1 MDTRNASRA
10 NVVQSERVDVSNKAM
25 TRPHVVIVG
34 SGFGGL
40 EAARAFNNIPVQL
53 TVIDRRNHHLFQPL
67 LYQVATAGLSP
78 ADISSPIRGILHKQS
93 DVNVLLA
100 EVTGVDRERQLVLMG
115 ERSLSY
121 DYLIIATGAHENY
134 FGHPEWRKLAPGL
147 KSIEDATAIR
157 RELLLAFEAAEIES
171 DLAKRQE
178 LLTFVLVGAGPT
190 GVEMAGAIAELAH
203 RALAADFNTINPR
216 SARIILVEAGPKILP
231 SFPEKLSHKAQ
242 AELTRLGVEVW
253 TDQAVEMI
261 EDGVV
266 TIAGKPLRTPNVI
279 WTAGVAASPAG
290 KWLGVEVDRAGRVLV
305 LDDLSIPGSSN
316 VFVIGDTAHKEQQG
330 KLLPGVAPVAMQQGR
345 YVAALIRERLVGKEL
360 NSPFKYVDKGNLAT
374 VGRAFGIVDIKGLQV
389 YGFLAWVVWLSVHIF
404 YLIGFRNRVLVMI
417 QWAWAYLTYQ
427 RGARIITMSQP
438 REDG

>member
-1 MDTRNASRA
+1 MDTKIASRSDT
-10 NVVQSERVDVSNKAM
+10 VQPERSDAGRKTA
-25 TRPHVVIVG
+25 TLPYVVIVG

-40 EAARAFNNIPVQL
+40 EAARALKHIPVQV
-53 TVIDRRNHHLFQPL
+53 TVIDRRNYHLFQPL
-67 LYQVATAGLSP
+67 LYQVATAALSP

-93 DVNVLLA
+93 EVNVLLA
-100 EVTGVDRERQLVLMG
+100 EVTGVDRERQLVWMS

-147 KSIEDATAIR
+147 KSIEDAIAIR
-157 RELLLAFEAAEIES
+157 RELLLAFEAAEMES
-171 DLAKRQE
+171 DFARRQE

-203 RALAADFNTINPR
+203 RALAADFHTINPR
-216 SARIILVEAGPKILP
+216 SARIILVESGPKILS
-231 SFPEKLSHKAQ
+231 SFPEKLGRKAQ
-242 AELTRLGVEVW
+242 EELTRLGVEVRVG
-253 TDQAVEMI
+253 QAVEMI
-261 EDGVV
+261 EDEVV

-290 KWLGVEVDRAGRVLV
+290 KWLGVEVDRVGRVLV
-305 LDDLSIPGSSN
+305 LDDLSIPGASN

-330 KLLPGVAPVAMQQGR
+330 KVLPGVAPVAMQQGR
-345 YVAALIRERLVGKEL
+345 YVAALIRDRMAGKKL
-360 NSPFKYVDKGNLAT
+360 SLPFKYVDKGNLAT
-374 VGRAFGIVDIKGLQV
+374 VGRAFGIVDMKGLQV
-389 YGFLAWVVWLSVHIF
+389 YGFLAWVIWLTVHIF

-417 QWAWAYLTYQ
+417 QWAWAYLTSQ

-438 REDG
+438 REEG